1 MKLRKKINASKR
13 PTAKRKVM
21 AAALGEF
28 YDSDFKRMMEQIV
41 DNIVSEWDP
50 DSSDP
55 DDFIREQLDYE
66 IERECTYY
74 SDCINIIWASHT
86 TDWSDADYPISSLG
100 ALAGWIIER
109 EFYNEGYYDD
119 ALERMNGADEDE
131 EEY

>member
-1 MKLRKKINASKR
+1 MKLRKKITASKR

-21 AAALGEF
+21 ANTLGDF
-28 YDSDFKRMMEQIV
+28 TDMDFKRMMEQIV

-50 DSSDP
+50 DGSDP
-55 DDFIREQLDYE
+55 DDFIRETLDYE

-86 TDWSDADYPISSLG
+86 TDWSDADYEISSLG
-100 ALAGWIIER
+100 SLAGWIIER

-119 ALERMNGADEDE
+119 ALERMSGADEDE